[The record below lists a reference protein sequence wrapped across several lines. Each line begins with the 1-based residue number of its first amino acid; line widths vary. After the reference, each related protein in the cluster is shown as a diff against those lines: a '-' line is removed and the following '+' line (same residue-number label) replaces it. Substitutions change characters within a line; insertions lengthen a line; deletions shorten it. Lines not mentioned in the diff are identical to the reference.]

1 MMDGEEKD
9 GRLRMRDFFPFVRGA
24 MARALVG
31 NGATMN

>member
-9 GRLRMRDFFPFVRGA
+9 GRLGTRDLVPFVRGA